1 MSLLPCFILGTPNFI
16 GETKKI
22 NSIYVRTHR
31 TPGHRPKKNTLIV
44 GREAVI
50 KAMQS
55 GKALERIYLQSNV
68 HGPWVEEV
76 RQMAREALVPVLQ
89 VPVEKINRLNVFN
102 HEGCVAQIARIQ
114 YQDLQQILSFTI
126 EQGQVPLLV
135 MLDGITDI
143 RNIGAITRSAVCFGA
158 HALIIPER
166 GVGALT
172 EDAVLTSAGALDL
185 IPVCRVQNL
194 SDAVELLHL
203 NGVRVFA
210 SEMTAEK
217 NIYQLPL
224 DEPCCLILG
233 SEEKGVQASLMK
245 QSDSAFHIPMP
256 GEFESLNVSVAAGIM
271 LHQVAYQRRVK

>member
-1 MSLLPCFILGTPNFI
+1 
-16 GETKKI
+16 
-22 NSIYVRTHR
+22 VRTHR

-44 GREAVI
+44 GRDAVL
-50 KAMQS
+50 KAMQE

-68 HGPWVEEV
+68 HGPWTEQI
-76 RQMAREALVPVLQ
+76 RQLAKEAMVPVLQ

-126 EQGQVPLLV
+126 EQGQVPMLV

-143 RNIGAITRSAVCFGA
+143 RNIGAISRSAVCFGA

-185 IPVCRVQNL
+185 IPVCRVRHL
-194 SDAVELLHL
+194 SEAIELLHL
-203 NGVRVFA
+203 NGVQVFA

-224 DEPCCLILG
+224 HEPCCLILG
-233 SEEKGVQASLMK
+233 SEEKGIQGSLMK
-245 QSDSAFHIPMP
+245 QADAAFHIPMP
-256 GEFESLNVSVAAGIM
+256 GAFESLNVSVAAGIM
-271 LHQVAYQRRVK
+271 LHQVAYQRRREG